1 MIIFSDS
8 ESMDRK
14 MVKSLS
20 LNAFRCFE
28 YAVFLLF
35 IASIAFTLAQ
45 GLDII
50 VPEVYDYSAEDELT
64 QAVREAFESKQITS
78 QQAGEIWRIYR
89 DDQTKLQRLRTRI
102 LYAVSICVSAVVS
115 VLLFKKYRSLRFRER
130 FRDYFFPAKT

>member
-1 MIIFSDS
+1 
-8 ESMDRK
+8 

-20 LNAFRCFE
+20 LSAFRFLE
-28 YAVFLLF
+28 YAVVFLF
-35 IASIAFTLAQ
+35 IASLVFILAQ